1 MFNLYEQETETKFD
15 IIQKEDVILMYL
27 TAVPGGFFSSTQLQ
41 KGMFLISKTIP
52 MIFETNY
59 EFIPESYGPVD
70 KAVYEDF
77 DKLKV
82 LKMVTRFS
90 TDNPHRVS
98 YAATHNG
105 FEYVQRYTIA
115 DNHKDY
121 IKRVAKWILNL
132 SFVELIKSINTAY
145 PDYATNTIFID
156 V

>member
-1 MFNLYEQETETKFD
+1 MFEIDKEYIVTVPR
-15 IIQKEDVILMYL
+15 EDVLLMYL
-27 TAVPGGFFSSTQLQ
+27 TAIPGGFFSSTQLQ

-52 MIFETNY
+52 TIFETNY
-59 EFIPESYGPVD
+59 EFIPESYGPAD
-70 KAVYEDF
+70 KAVYGDF

-82 LKMVTRFS
+82 LKMATRFS
-90 TDNPHRVS
+90 TDNPHRFA

-145 PDYATNTIFID
+145 PDYSSMIFRELN